1 MAPAKD
7 AFARQSLRFLDWP
20 ELTARLAER
29 AQSGRGAES
38 CRALAL
44 AATAEEAREQAADLA
59 ELVNLLRAG
68 ENLAALGFPEIE
80 PHLDAVERGAPLGA
94 EELKQVAAFCET
106 AASARRFFGRPRP
119 DELRT
124 PRLSKVAAALGNHD
138 DLVDRARETFDAAG
152 EIRDSASPELM
163 RLRRDR
169 DAMATRAREEA
180 EALLRSETFAD
191 LLQDQFVTLREDRF
205 VLPVRASFKSMGLGI
220 VHDTS
225 GSGETVYIEP
235 AGMVELNNRLKVAEI
250 EIRRESRRILEE
262 LAATVAEAAPGL
274 REDRELLTR
283 LDVLTAKAHLALA
296 YDGAP
301 VEIVD
306 EPIVDLKAVRHPL
319 LALRARDERRAV
331 TPNDLALG
339 QIPERSSAKVLV
351 VSGPNA
357 GGKTVLL
364 KAVGLAALLARAGM
378 QVPAAPGSRVGFFG
392 LVLADVGDQQSVL
405 GDLSTFSAHLANIGG
420 ILEAAGDADQQ
431 VLILCDELMA
441 GTHPDQG
448 AALARATLESLAD
461 APGLVITTTH
471 YDSLKALTESDARF
485 RNAGM
490 EYDLEHLR
498 PTFRLKD
505 GVPGRSYALDI
516 AARMGLP
523 QPVLARAR
531 ELLGGTTLGLEEV
544 LRNLEARE
552 EALARAGA
560 ALEAAKRDLDEAREE
575 LETRAG
581 DQRAAAQA
589 LTRRERE
596 LALKSREAIDEAVR
610 EAREAIAGIVK
621 EARKKRTVVG
631 AETARQEL
639 DRTAREATASLPEPP
654 PLALDV
660 DKLRDALASRA
671 LGVGK
676 GNRAAGDLAG
686 RDTPSQP
693 PPRGRGGGAG
703 SPPTDRPR
711 AGGGREGGVPP
722 QEMPLRSHTVDIRGL
737 RADEALAELQG
748 FLDRT
753 ALEGSSDTVWVIH
766 GHGTGALRKAV
777 REYLATSPYV
787 ERFRP
792 GGPSEGGDGVSV
804 VSLKG

>member
-1 MAPAKD
+1 MATAKD

-29 AQSGRGAES
+29 AQSGRGAEA
-38 CRALAL
+38 CRTLTL
-44 AATAEEAREQAADLA
+44 AATAQEAREQAADLE

-68 ENLAALGFPEIE
+68 ESLAALGFPEIE

-94 EELKQVAAFCET
+94 EELKQVATFCET

-119 DELRT
+119 EVLRT
-124 PRLSKVAAALGNHD
+124 PRLSRLAATLGNHD
-138 DLVDRARETFDAAG
+138 DLVARARETFDAAG

-169 DAMATRAREEA
+169 DAMAIRARDEA
-180 EALLRSETFAD
+180 ERLLRSETFAEF
-191 LLQDQFVTLREDRF
+191 LQDQFVTLREDRF

-274 REDRELLTR
+274 REDREVLTA
-283 LDVLTAKAHLALA
+283 LDVLTAKAHLAVA
-296 YDGAP
+296 YDGTP

-306 EPIVDLKAVRHPL
+306 EPIVDLHAVRHPL
-319 LALRARDERRAV
+319 LALRAREQRAV

-339 QIPERSSAKVLV
+339 QVPGRSTAKVLV

-378 QVPAAPGSRVGFFG
+378 QVPAASGSRVGFFS

-405 GDLSTFSAHLANIGG
+405 GDLSTFSAHLSNIAG
-420 ILEAAGDADQQ
+420 ILEAAQGVDDQ

-448 AALARATLESLAD
+448 AALARATLETLAE
-461 APGLVITTTH
+461 APGLVVTTTH
-471 YDSLKALTESDARF
+471 YDSLKALTEADPRF

-523 QPVLARAR
+523 EPVLARAR

-552 EALARAGA
+552 EALARAGE
-560 ALEAAKRDLDEAREE
+560 ALESAKRDLDEAREE

-596 LALKSREAIDEAVR
+596 LALKSREAVDEAVR

-621 EARKKRTVVG
+621 EARKRRTVVG

-639 DRTAREATASLPEPP
+639 ERTAREATASLPEPP

-660 DKLRDALASRA
+660 DKLRDALAARA
-671 LGVGK
+671 LGVGD
-676 GNRAAGDLAG
+676 RAKRGA
-686 RDTPSQP
+686 PSQP
-693 PPRGRGGGAG
+693 PP
-703 SPPTDRPR
+703 SPR
-711 AGGGREGGVPP
+711 AGGGGQSLESGARPSGSGGGAPP
-722 QEMPLRSHTVDIRGL
+722 QEIPAVRSHTVDVRGL
-737 RADEALAELQG
+737 RADEALSELTA

-753 ALEGSSDTVWVIH
+753 ALEGNADTVCVIH

-787 ERFRP
+787 QRFRP
-792 GGPSEGGDGVSV
+792 GGPAEGGDGVSV